1 LLAAK
6 GLSTRF
12 ARKVADAFARSFA
25 GTLRYWE
32 SSHLFRRAS
41 HFLESLSHLFSSSES
56 SEVPMPQAFSEFLDV
71 NLGNLYVFPNIFP
84 NLAHSGSE
92 TGSHSTASATTQS
105 AICGTFLE
113 TCKLP

>member
-41 HFLESLSHLFSSSES
+41 HFLESLSHLFFELRILRS
-56 SEVPMPQAFSEFLDV
+56 AHAT
-71 NLGNLYVFPNIFP
+71 GVF
-84 NLAHSGSE
+84 
-92 TGSHSTASATTQS
+92 
-105 AICGTFLE
+105 
-113 TCKLP
+113 